1 MFVRVAPR
9 CPAARCPVAGPRR
22 VLRAASTAVVRPQH
36 DLGGKSSLLETSIPA
51 DVPLQAWE
59 VEAHALYACLAKNG
73 LFSTDETRRTIEAF
87 AAEAYSDWGYYEK
100 FSAASAL
107 LLREKGHLGA
117 GELEA
122 EIYGEMQSGEG
133 RAFVVGEAVRVREED
148 SHRTSWRLA
157 PHHHAGWPE
166 PPADP
171 ASTLVG
177 GRTSA
182 RQATCSEP
190 PAWSS
195 AAWASSQT
203 RRSSRTASATRPRC
217 RSTE

>member
-22 VLRAASTAVVRPQH
+22 VLRVATAVVRPQH

-87 AAEAYSDWGYYEK
+87 AAKAYSDWGYYEK

-171 ASTLVG
+171 ASALVG

-203 RRSSRTASATRPRC
+203 RRSLRTASATRPRC